1 MTNCSY
7 YSARSFKILER
18 VPRLCQLS
26 FGWLSRWCSSCL
38 GVSKTRVQEDTVFWE
53 PLWHVRQPHHPAA
66 QHRACSTEPTHVR
79 PDQPGN
85 AERSNVEARPCPRL
99 SAVSCVQHPADCAQ
113 ELTQRRCV
121 EDPDS
126 VRLQSGSSASQ
137 FWENLNNW
145 MYSAWIIWMGDSFMD
160 KLWDIFEKK
169 KTWRNTYEWRQIS
182 AVNYF
187 LLLHRSDTCLLGQR
201 RFCGMLQRQ
210 VFRSGCDPIR
220 LIQKWVLQEW
230 FCAVSL
236 IHHRVRLLCR
246 QEMRFL
252 CRSVSKLGRVS
263 GFPAWQCDDDVMI
276 FSVKVD
282 FRLMLNQINNSLPS

>member
-1 MTNCSY
+1 M
-7 YSARSFKILER
+7 KHLD
-18 VPRLCQLS
+18 
-26 FGWLSRWCSSCL
+26 GWFLYGQTVRYIWKK
-38 GVSKTRVQEDTVFWE
+38 KT
-53 PLWHVRQPHHPAA
+53 
-66 QHRACSTEPTHVR
+66 
-79 PDQPGN
+79 
-85 AERSNVEARPCPRL
+85 
-99 SAVSCVQHPADCAQ
+99 
-113 ELTQRRCV
+113 
-121 EDPDS
+121 
-126 VRLQSGSSASQ
+126 
-137 FWENLNNW
+137 
-145 MYSAWIIWMGDSFMD
+145 
-160 KLWDIFEKK
+160 K

-187 LLLHRSDTCLLGQR
+187 LSLCRRDACLLGQR

-236 IHHRVRLLCR
+236 IHHPVRLLCR

-252 CRSVSKLGRVS
+252 CRSVSKLSPVS
-263 GFPAWQCDDDVMI
+263 GFPAWQCDDDVMM